1 MVRLHMMDVIVPFVL
16 LGCAS
21 SGAHPRGSYDA
32 NLITEDEIVASHST
46 TAYEAIHKLRANFL
60 SQRGLTS
67 FYNTSSPMPTV
78 YLDGQR
84 FGEISI
90 LQTIP
95 AEVVATIRLFRAW
108 EATTRYG
115 TNNMGGVIA
124 ITTRQGFDQSAAYRN
139 RQ

>member
-1 MVRLHMMDVIVPFVL
+1 MVRVHMLDMIVPFVL
-16 LGCAS
+16 LGCAPHS
-21 SGAHPRGSYDA
+21 VRPHGSYDA
-32 NLITEDEIVASHST
+32 NLITEDEIVASHTS

-78 YLDGQR
+78 YLDGLR
-84 FGEISI
+84 YGEISI

-95 AEVVATIRLFRAW
+95 SEVVATIRLYRAW